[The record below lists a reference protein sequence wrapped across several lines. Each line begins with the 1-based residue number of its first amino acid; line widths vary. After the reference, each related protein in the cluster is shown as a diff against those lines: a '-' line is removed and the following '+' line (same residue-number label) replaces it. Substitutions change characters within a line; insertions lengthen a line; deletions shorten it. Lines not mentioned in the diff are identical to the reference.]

1 MYNANIMKHELIMGI
16 LLMLESPIALIVI
29 AAGIFLLF
37 GGSKLPQLAKALGQ
51 SKRSFKEGL
60 AEAADLEAEQKPAE
74 QKPQAQ
80 MPSVTSAEG
89 ISDEELFAEAERRSR
104 LRQSQAPKAGD
115 GV

>member
-1 MYNANIMKHELIMGI
+1 
-16 LLMLESPIALIVI
+16 MLESPVAMIVI

-51 SKRSFKEGL
+51 SKRAFKEGL
-60 AEAADLEAEQKPAE
+60 SEAELEAE

-80 MPSVTSAEG
+80 MPSVTSVEG

-104 LRQSQAPKAGD
+104 LRESQEPKAG
-115 GV
+115 GGI